1 MYLLSY
7 IKIFILIFAKNSLTQ
22 VMKTEFE
29 VVQPDEGSSFRIIHN
44 IVLPELF
51 RWQYHYHP
59 EYEIVCVLE
68 GSGRRHV
75 GNHIS
80 RYEEGDLVFMGP
92 NLPHSGFGQEATGDQ
107 HEEIVVQLKEDLW
120 GEHFLEMP
128 EMNSIKTLFISSRQ
142 GICFHGETKIRVK
155 RRLKKLLTLSPF
167 ERLMELIQILHL
179 LANTKEY
186 SLLNREGLKMEF
198 NSKDEAR
205 LNRILKYVEENYQ
218 KPIDIQEAASVAHL
232 AVPSFCH
239 YFKRMMKATF
249 TDFVNQYR
257 VNQACRFLVTDK
269 SITDISFESGFGN
282 VAYFNRVFKAQKQQ
296 SPSAY
301 RKALKPP
308 TSR

>member
-1 MYLLSY
+1 MNFLSY
-7 IKIFILIFAKNSLTQ
+7 IKIFMAIFAQNSLTQ

-29 VVQPDEGSSFRIIHN
+29 IVQPDEGSSFKIIHN

-75 GNHIS
+75 GNHLS
-80 RYEEGDLVFMGP
+80 QYEEGDLVFMGP
-92 NLPHSGFGQEATGDQ
+92 NLPHSGFGQEAIGQ
-107 HEEIVVQLKEDLW
+107 HEEIVVQLKENLW
-120 GEHFLEMP
+120 GDHFLDMP
-128 EMNSIKTLFISSRQ
+128 EMKAIKTLFDRSRQ
-142 GICFHGETKIRVK
+142 GICFYGETKIRIQ
-155 RRLKKLLTLSPF
+155 RRLKKLLTLTPF
-167 ERLMELIQILHL
+167 ERLMELMQILHL
-179 LANTKEY
+179 LANTHEY
-186 SLLNREGLKMEF
+186 SLLNMEGLKMEL

-205 LNRILKYVEENYQ
+205 LKRIIKYVDENYQ
-218 KPIDIQEAASVAHL
+218 KPIDIQEVASIVHL

-239 YFKRMMKATF
+239 YFKKMMNLTF

-257 VNQACRFLVTDK
+257 INQACHLLTTDR
-269 SITDISFESGFGN
+269 SITDVSFESGFGN

-301 RKALKPP
+301 RKALRK
-308 TSR
+308 